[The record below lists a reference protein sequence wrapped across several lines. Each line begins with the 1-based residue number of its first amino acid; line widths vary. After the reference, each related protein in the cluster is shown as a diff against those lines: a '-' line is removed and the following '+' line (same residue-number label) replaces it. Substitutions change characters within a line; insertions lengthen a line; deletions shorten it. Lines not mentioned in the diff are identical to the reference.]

1 MPESWFSLSRRD
13 QAEALEF
20 AAAKTGR
27 PAHLLEKDIWVVWV
41 LSALYGADVGPALT
55 FKGGTSLS
63 KVYRIIDRFSEDL
76 DLTYDIRELIPD
88 LLKDG
93 NPIPESASQE
103 KKITRAVR
111 HRLPGWID
119 TCIKPVITTA
129 LANVG
134 MDANVMLTG
143 HDSDKLILKYPAV
156 KTGTGYSAPTVLLEF
171 GARATGQPHSI
182 QSVVCDIAP
191 EISGVHFPEAKPL
204 VMSAERTFWEKAT
217 AAHVFCLQGRLRG
230 QRYSRHWFDL
240 AAIGKTT
247 HFEAASTD
255 AVLAEDVARHKST
268 FFIEKDARGA
278 KIDYFSAVTGQL
290 KLIPSETALSA
301 LENDY
306 AAMQDDGLLGLNPA
320 PFSEIIEQCQKM
332 QDRLNQFHTE
342 RLSLK

>member
-1 MPESWFSLSRRD
+1 MPESWFSLSRQD

-27 PAHLLEKDIWVVWV
+27 PTHLLEKDIWVVWV
-41 LSALYGADVGPALT
+41 LSALYGADVGSALT

-103 KKITRAVR
+103 KKISRAVR
-111 HRLPGWID
+111 HRLPDWID
-119 TCIKPVITTA
+119 ARVKPVITTA
-129 LANVG
+129 LANSG
-134 MDANVMLTG
+134 MDANVTLTG
-143 HDSDKLILKYPAV
+143 HDSDKLILNYPAV
-156 KTGTGYSAPTVLLEF
+156 KTGTGYSAPAVRLEF

-182 QSVVCDIAP
+182 QSVICDIAP

-240 AAIGKTT
+240 AAIGKTP

-255 AVLAEDVARHKST
+255 AGLAEDVARHKSIFLSKKMLT
-268 FFIEKDARGA
+268 AP
-278 KIDYFSAVTGQL
+278 
-290 KLIPSETALSA
+290 KLIISQQLRVS
-301 LENDY
+301 
-306 AAMQDDGLLGLNPA
+306 
-320 PFSEIIEQCQKM
+320 
-332 QDRLNQFHTE
+332 
-342 RLSLK
+342 